1 MEARF
6 LFRSTRIKR
15 HMKFRT
21 SYLLLLA
28 GLVFGSCTDVMHVD
42 QVRGPEDSIRLSAG
56 NSMMITKAGLEYENF
71 EVGTK
76 YLLYGVQAE
85 TEDNYDWSGAI
96 MDRTECHETDD
107 HLIYYGTD
115 LHFREN
121 TYDFFGATVCSTDR
135 YPSTDAGD
143 SRHIPLSL
151 TDGVLDDLMYSN
163 TLKGCTKTS
172 GLLHMNFIH
181 ALSKIQIEVSKQN
194 DSEDLRFAKIHRL
207 TMKNTHKSGTLD
219 IVSGTWTLGETGDRL
234 FCDATSD
241 PLELSTSGTMIV
253 DASGN
258 DAEMLIF
265 PNESGETLSLEV
277 VYSVDEGQ
285 TIQTIVCPIYK
296 PKTDAKAADGPFS
309 FTQNHRYTLSV
320 SIAND
325 GVHVVTVL
333 PKVYEW
339 ISTPVDSYLGQ
350 PVTFG
355 NLMWM
360 DRNLGA
366 ISADYEN
373 DWYNTIGH
381 YFQFGRNIPYIL
393 DIEKFR
399 EYTGDKY
406 GNVSF
411 AEMTVFVMEY
421 HGKKDGV
428 TYDDTYYYDDT
439 GTYYTRKINAIAAN
453 SYYLQHKTEWNGLDE
468 GQKTELILK
477 AVQCIYTYDH
487 LGRKVYGTKYVAP
500 DDLDGTDDKVGNDGH
515 ELARSP
521 DRLQDYNGLDDEQIS
536 ELYKFGFGTKQP
548 GVTSNLKYPTV
559 WTFNEACGK
568 VYWESGHP
576 QKDPCPK
583 GWRLPSK
590 EDLEVLMPTVQ
601 INWNDIDYSASETKK
616 VIKSDVTVEEIKY
629 GKVGNHHVCYILKNP
644 GKANAYRLRIQ
655 SHFTGDGYDNKR
667 YFSIARFGVK
677 EDGNNL
683 DYYLTDA
690 NKDILWEN
698 PIEVIKYPACGF
710 IVPDSDGTPETVHPD
725 LRSFGSGTVLRT
737 SDSNPLGL
745 AESSKEGFNFVQY
758 LSTTDYQLG
767 IQTNSRRSLGDQ
779 IRCVRD
785 INAVD

>member
-1 MEARF
+1 MK
-6 LFRSTRIKR
+6 LRI
-15 HMKFRT
+15 
-21 SYLLLLA
+21 SYILLLT
-28 GLVFGSCTDVMHVD
+28 GLILGSCSDVMHID
-42 QVRGPEDSIRLSAG
+42 EHQEPEDCIRLSAS
-56 NSMMITKAGLEYENF
+56 NSVMITKAGLEYENF

-135 YPSTDAGD
+135 YPSTDAEN

-163 TLKGCTKTS
+163 TLKGCTRAS
-172 GLLHMNFIH
+172 GLLQMNFIH
-181 ALSKIQIEVSKQN
+181 ALSKIQVEVSKQN
-194 DSEDLRFAKIHRL
+194 DSEELRFAKIHRL

-241 PLELSTSGTMIV
+241 PLELTTSGTMIV

-265 PNESGETLSLEV
+265 PNESGETLNLEV

-285 TIQTIVCPIYK
+285 TLKTIVCPIYK
-296 PKTDAKAADGPFS
+296 PKTDANAADGPFS

-325 GVHVVTVL
+325 GVQVVTVL

-393 DIEKFR
+393 DVEKFKA
-399 EYTGDKY
+399 YTGDGYFAFNFAADDLVLYVMKY
-406 GNVSF
+406 RS
-411 AEMTVFVMEY
+411 
-421 HGKKDGV
+421 KDGV
-428 TYDDTYYYDDT
+428 ENVYYYDSD
-439 GTYYTRKINAIAAN
+439 GTYYTRAINLIASEGYNHWPEKWAGMPDW
-453 SYYLQHKTEWNGLDE
+453 SKVTDE
-468 GQKTELILK
+468 KRTELIRN
-477 AVQCIYTYDH
+477 AVECIYTYDH
-487 LGRKVYGTKYVAP
+487 RGEKVYGVKYVAP
-500 DDLDGTDDKVGNDGH
+500 TDKDSVGDDVKNTGA
-515 ELARSP
+515 ELVRNP
-521 DRLQDYNGLDDEQIS
+521 DRIGADEYKGLSDAQLS
-536 ELYKFGFGTKQP
+536 ELYKFGFGTKKP
-548 GVTSNLKYPTV
+548 GTLTNLQRPTV
-559 WTFNEACGK
+559 WTFNNSCGAE
-568 VYWESGHP
+568 YWLPGDSHA
-576 QKDPCPK
+576 DPCPK
-583 GWRLPSK
+583 GWRLPTK
-590 EDLEVLMPTVQ
+590 EDLNVLMPTVQ
-601 INWNDIDYSASETKK
+601 INWATSGAYPQTKTTATEDIR
-616 VIKSDVTVEEIKY
+616 Y
-629 GKVGNHHVCYILKNP
+629 GTTGGHHVCYILKNI
-644 GKANAYRLRIQ
+644 GTNNAYRLRIM
-655 SHFTGDGYDNKR
+655 SHYTEDDLNNKR
-667 YFSIARFGVK
+667 YFSISRYGATAEDESLDKYLSGNHSASSK
-677 EDGNNL
+677 E
-683 DYYLTDA
+683 TTMWA
-690 NKDILWEN
+690 N
-698 PIEVIKYPACGF
+698 PIETICYPACGF
-710 IVPDSDGTPETVHPD
+710 IVPDGDGKPESVHPD
-725 LRSFGSGTVLRT
+725 LRSFGTGTVIRT
-737 SDSNPLGL
+737 ADSNPDAMAGSDG
-745 AESSKEGFNFVQY
+745 SSAHGFSYVQY
-758 LSTTDYQLG
+758 LSTTDYELS
-767 IQTNSRRSLGDQ
+767 IQQNSRRSLGDQ